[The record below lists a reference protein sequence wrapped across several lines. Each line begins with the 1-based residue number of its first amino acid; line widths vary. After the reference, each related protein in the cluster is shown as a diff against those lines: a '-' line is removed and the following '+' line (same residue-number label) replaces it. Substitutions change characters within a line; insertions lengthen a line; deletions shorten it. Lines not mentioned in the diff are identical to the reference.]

1 MDRLLFYNPTMAVAE
16 ARSPARK
23 FDLLRD
29 SLAGYPREEDYQPKN
44 WAAKKSNLKA
54 SYAGESGANS
64 PIRVTNAN
72 IQFHTTKLTEPA
84 DKKPGFGG
92 LFKLHTQESTPT
104 SIQHEFFPALPK
116 LEKNSSSS
124 RSSKYVQPLTAAHM
138 SKFLDSYNPSTFG
151 SLEDRGDAQ
160 GRSLHLQ
167 MDSRDTQPA
176 HKDSRDREAEPQS
189 RKLLP
194 SESLRDL
201 KNQREYLGN
210 RSGFNNHIYQ
220 ARNPIEKN
228 SNSSLPPR
236 NMNGFHSGATLD
248 VASKQLKEM
257 ILAKDAA
264 LSTGILTQQ
273 KNQHSLN
280 RSIRNKRSLISN
292 RDSTLVLEKSP
303 DYFRQQNTAS
313 TGLISSGG
321 LYGVTQEDTQSGLRS
336 NKHSIDINMTEFL
349 ASKPRLPSVNKNTF
363 FKLPSKRNHWEYTE
377 SNDTVEKDEAVSPAK
392 RSGNQESGHPKEPSP
407 ALPDMATKASSKKEQ
422 AVLKPQT
429 SFRVDWSSS
438 ATDRLDL
445 PAEFKLDKVLGKG
458 NSSTV
463 HRAFDL
469 RLNRTV
475 AVKILE
481 KSSIKESYLRD
492 MLQKEIDV
500 SLTFDHP
507 NLAKLL
513 RVLQD
518 SVRVYLVQEYCG
530 TQTLSQYTEQRR
542 LSDNKIKHI
551 FKQIAQGVFYMHAK
565 GFAHRDLKFSNILIN
580 EYGAVKLV
588 DFGFVC
594 EVLKKQRIFC
604 GTPSYMP
611 PELVKKKDYLAG
623 PVDQWCMGVILFK
636 LATNSY
642 PFGACNDKNL
652 DKNIESCRYTTP
664 QNINPEIRRLIDSL
678 IKYSPKDRIL
688 AEDLVRDVWLASN
701 QR

>member
-1 MDRLLFYNPTMAVAE
+1 MAVAE

-23 FDLLRD
+23 FDLMRD
-29 SLAGYPREEDYQPKN
+29 GLAGYPLEDDNQPKN
-44 WAAKKSNLKA
+44 WAAKKPSFKA
-54 SYAGESGANS
+54 SYIGESGAMS
-64 PIRVTNAN
+64 PVRVTNSN
-72 IQFHTTKLTEPA
+72 IQFSTTKLTEPT
-84 DKKPGFGG
+84 DKKAGVGG

-104 SIQHEFFPALPK
+104 GIHHDFFPALPK
-116 LEKNSSSS
+116 LDKNSSSS
-124 RSSKYVQPLTAAHM
+124 RSSKHIQPLTAAHM
-138 SKFLDSYNPSTFG
+138 SKFLDSYNPSVYG
-151 SLEDRGDAQ
+151 SPEDRPEAQ
-160 GRSLHLQ
+160 ARSLNIQLDAR
-167 MDSRDTQPA
+167 DSQPA
-176 HKDSRDREAEPQS
+176 LRELRDREQDPSS

-194 SESLRDL
+194 SESLREF
-201 KNQREYLGN
+201 KSQKEYLGY
-210 RSGFNNHIYQ
+210 RSGFNNQIYQ
-220 ARNPIEKN
+220 ARNFIEKT
-228 SNSSLPPR
+228 SDSSLPPR
-236 NMNGFHSGATLD
+236 NLNGLHSGTNLE

-280 RSIRNKRSLISN
+280 RSIRNKKSLISN
-292 RDSTLVLEKSP
+292 RDSTLTFEKSP

-321 LYGVTQEDTQSGLRS
+321 LYGVAQEETQSGLRS
-336 NKHSIDINMTEFL
+336 NKHSIDINMNDFL

-363 FKLPSKRNHWEYTE
+363 FKIPSKRSNWEYTE
-377 SNDTVEKDEAVSPAK
+377 SNDTEDKDDVISPAK
-392 RSGNQESGHPKEPSP
+392 RSSNRESGQPKEATL
-407 ALPDMATKASSKKEQ
+407 ALPEMASKGGSKKEQ
-422 AVLKPQT
+422 AVLKPQI

-445 PAEFKLDKVLGKG
+445 TAEFKLDKVLGKG

-463 HRAFDL
+463 HRAYDL

-551 FKQIAQGVFYMHAK
+551 FKQIVQGVYYMHAK

-594 EVLKKQRIFC
+594 EALKKQRIFC

-652 DKNIESCRYTTP
+652 DKNIESCRYSIP
-664 QNINPEIRRLIDSL
+664 QNINSEIRRLIDSL
-678 IKYSPKDRIL
+678 IKYSPKDRL
-688 AEDLVRDVWLASN
+688 QAEDLARDVWLASN
-701 QR
+701 QK

>member
-1 MDRLLFYNPTMAVAE
+1 MAVAE

-23 FDLLRD
+23 FDILRD
-29 SLAGYPREEDYQPKN
+29 SLAGYPREEDHHQKN
-44 WAAKKSNLKA
+44 WAAKKSSFKA
-54 SYAGESGANS
+54 SYIGESGGNS
-64 PIRVTNAN
+64 PVRVTNTN
-72 IQFHTTKLTEPA
+72 MQFHAAKLTEPTE
-84 DKKPGFGG
+84 KKTGPGG

-104 SIQHEFFPALPK
+104 GIHQDFFPSLPK

-124 RSSKYVQPLTAAHM
+124 RSSKFVQPLSAAQM
-138 SKFLDSYNPSTFG
+138 SKFLDSYNPTM
-151 SLEDRGDAQ
+151 LATHEDRSDAK
-160 GRSLHLQ
+160 GRSLNIQ
-167 MDSRDTQPA
+167 VDSRDAQPSYMDFRER
-176 HKDSRDREAEPQS
+176 DSETPS

-194 SESLRDL
+194 SESLREL

-210 RSGFNNHIYQ
+210 RSGFNNQVYQ
-220 ARNPIEKN
+220 ARNTIEKTAN
-228 SNSSLPPR
+228 LSLPPR
-236 NMNGFHSGATLD
+236 NLNGFHSGTSLE

-280 RSIRNKRSLISN
+280 RSIRNKKSLISN
-292 RDSTLVLEKSP
+292 RESTLTLEKSP
-303 DYFRQQNTAS
+303 DYYRQQNTAS

-321 LYGVTQEDTQSGLRS
+321 VHGIAHEETESGLRS
-336 NKHSIDINMTEFL
+336 HKHSMDINMNEFL

-363 FKLPSKRNHWEYTE
+363 FKIPSKRSTWEYTE
-377 SNDTVEKDEAVSPAK
+377 SNDTVERDEVVGPAK
-392 RSGNQESGHPKEPSP
+392 KISNLESGHFKDSPP
-407 ALPDMATKASSKKEQ
+407 ALPDMTGKTSSKREQ
-422 AVLKPQT
+422 TVLKPQT
-429 SFRVDWSSS
+429 SFKVDWSS
-438 ATDRLDL
+438 AANDRLDL
-445 PAEFKLDKVLGKG
+445 TAEFKLDKVLGKG

-463 HRAFDL
+463 HRAYDL

-481 KSSIKESYLRD
+481 KSSIKESYLRE

-500 SLTFDHP
+500 SITFDHP

-518 SVRVYLVQEYCG
+518 SVRVYIVQEYCG
-530 TQTLSQYTEQRR
+530 SHTLSQYTEQRR
-542 LSDNKIKHI
+542 LSDNKVKHI
-551 FKQIAQGVFYMHAK
+551 FKQIAQGVGYMHAK

-652 DKNIESCRYTTP
+652 DKNIESCRYSIP

-688 AEDLVRDVWLASN
+688 AEDLVRDAWLASN
-701 QR
+701 QK